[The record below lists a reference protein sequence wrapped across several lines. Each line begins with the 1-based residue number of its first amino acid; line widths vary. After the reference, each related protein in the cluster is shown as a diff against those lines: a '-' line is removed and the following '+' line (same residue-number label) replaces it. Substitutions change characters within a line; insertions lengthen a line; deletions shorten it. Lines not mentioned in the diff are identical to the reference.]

1 MQQFLIPAV
10 ITAIL
15 CGITE
20 PLEFTFLFVAPVLFL
35 IHALLAGTLA
45 ATMYFF
51 GVTGN
56 FGGGILDCALF
67 QDWIP
72 LFNNHYETYITQ
84 IIIGLIFTCIWFV
97 VLDF

>member
-1 MQQFLIPAV
+1 
-10 ITAIL
+10 
-15 CGITE
+15 
-20 PLEFTFLFVAPVLFL
+20 
-35 IHALLAGTLA
+35 
-45 ATMYFF
+45 MYFF

-97 VLDF
+97 VFRFLITKLNLKTPGRGNATKLYTKGEYNEAHEKGKDIDLEKKLN